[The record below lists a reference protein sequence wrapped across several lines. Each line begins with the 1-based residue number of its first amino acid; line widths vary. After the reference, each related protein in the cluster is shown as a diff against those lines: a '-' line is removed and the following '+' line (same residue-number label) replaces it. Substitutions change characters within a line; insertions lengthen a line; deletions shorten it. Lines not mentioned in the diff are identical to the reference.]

1 MENATQTRGCVLIKV
16 RFIYSRIIHLNSPKD
31 EQRSLQRNETG
42 AVGGTDTRTTVLD
55 GLVGQ
60 GELAQVVTDH
70 LGLDLH
76 LWMGENGVLVVWI

>member
-1 MENATQTRGCVLIKV
+1 
-16 RFIYSRIIHLNSPKD
+16 
-31 EQRSLQRNETG
+31 
-42 AVGGTDTRTTVLD
+42 VGGTDTRTTVLD